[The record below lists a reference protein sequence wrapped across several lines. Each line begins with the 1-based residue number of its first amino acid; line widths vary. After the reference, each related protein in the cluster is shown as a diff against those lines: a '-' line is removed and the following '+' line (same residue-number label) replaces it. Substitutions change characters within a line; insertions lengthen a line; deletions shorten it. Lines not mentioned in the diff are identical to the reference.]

1 MLSASGCDT
10 TSRSHWIGKVGV
22 LKKYAALAESGATF
36 LVRESL
42 KVALEKADKRALLIM
57 NRSRVDDVK
66 TAMLQKF

>member
-22 LKKYAALAESGATF
+22 LKKYAALAESAVTF
-36 LVRESL
+36 LVSESL
-42 KVALEKADKRALLIM
+42 KVALEKADKRTLLIM

-66 TAMLQKF
+66 TARLQKF